1 MMPVLLMSVL
11 LALGLLAFALLLRPI
26 LAPARVTAQ
35 DTRRTELEE
44 ERELLL
50 ANLGE
55 LQAQGADAA
64 TLTREKVRLT
74 QVLHELD
81 GLPPAPK
88 PGQARPAL
96 PVAAAT
102 LLGVALLLGA
112 GAVTFFPQW
121 RNLGLSPAEQTQL
134 ASASRLPALAGRARA
149 SGQTADFLA
158 WGDAAWDARQYRQ
171 ATEAYTQVLL
181 KQRDNARAMRRV
193 GYFLLAD
200 AKMAE
205 NGLGFIARAAQLDP
219 QSPEGQLLYGYALGT
234 FGQYPQALEVLAN
247 YRKLAPDS
255 GEADDLI
262 VEYQAKV
269 GGTVDGQL
277 VYAQNCAGCHGQKG
291 EGGAG
296 PKLVG
301 SPALRNEAA
310 LRQIVLKGATGMPA
324 FPQLEGKQLDAL
336 VKTLQGQDWR

>member
-1 MMPVLLMSVL
+1 MMYVL

-26 LAPARVTAQ
+26 LAPARVTPQ

-50 ANLGE
+50 GNLGE
-55 LQAQGADAA
+55 LQAQGADAG

-81 GLPPAPK
+81 TLPPAPK

-96 PVAAAT
+96 PAAAAT
-102 LLGVALLLGA
+102 LLGVALLLGVGSA
-112 GAVTFFPQW
+112 TFLPQW

-134 ASASRLPALAGRARA
+134 ANASRLPALASRAQG
-149 SGQTADFLA
+149 SGQTADYLA

-171 ATEAYTQVLL
+171 AAQAYTQVLI
-181 KQRDNARAMRRV
+181 KERDNPRAMRRV
-193 GYFLLAD
+193 GYVLLGD
-200 AKMAE
+200 AKMAD
-205 NGLGFIARAAQLDP
+205 NGLSFIARAAQLDP
-219 QSPEGQLLYGYALGT
+219 QAPEGQLLYGYALGA
-234 FGQYPQALEVLAN
+234 FGQYPQALDVLNN

-255 GEADDLI
+255 SEADDLI
-262 VEYQAKV
+262 VEYQARV
-269 GGTVDGQL
+269 GGRVDGTL
-277 VYAQNCAGCHGQKG
+277 VYAQNCAGCHGRQG
-291 EGGAG
+291 EGGTG
-296 PKLVG
+296 PKLTG

-336 VKTLQGQDWR
+336 VQTLQGQDWR